1 MEDTPRK
8 PNGAETFI
16 CPWWLMYFFD
26 NPLRQLLQP
35 AARILQPLV
44 APGYTCLDVGC
55 GMGYFTVPLAQL
67 VGPTGRVTA
76 VDLQAKM
83 LEGAARR
90 AQRHGVTG
98 TISLCRPEDPEWTT
112 PQKYDFVL
120 AFWMLH
126 EVPDR
131 RSFLATLRSVLKTS
145 RCLLLVE
152 PRLHVRKQQWE
163 ESLALAEA
171 VGLASR
177 MGPPV
182 TLSRT
187 AILE

>member
-8 PNGAETFI
+8 SNGTKTFI

-35 AARILQPLV
+35 AIRILQPLV
-44 APGYTCLDVGC
+44 APGYTCLDLGC
-55 GMGYFTVPLAQL
+55 GMGYFTVALAKL
-67 VGPTGRVTA
+67 VGPTGSVTA

-83 LEGAARR
+83 MEVAGRR
-90 AQRHGVTG
+90 ARRHGVAG
-98 TISLCRPEDPEWTT
+98 RISLCRPEDPEWTI
-112 PQKYDFVL
+112 PQKYDFIL
-120 AFWMLH
+120 TFWMLH

-131 RSFLATLRSVLKTS
+131 GSLFKTLRTALKTS
-145 RCLLLVE
+145 GCLLLVE

-171 VGLASR
+171 IGLGSR

-182 TLSRT
+182 AFSRT
-187 AILE
+187 AILQ